1 METIRICK
9 DRNILREYLSKEE
22 VPSIMFGGFDM
33 EEQLE
38 FMREEEREEGIRQGK
53 EQGIKQGRRQG
64 IKENQ
69 LSVVR
74 ALMSTTKW
82 SAKKAMDA
90 LKIPQEDREGILS
103 QL

>member
-1 METIRICK
+1 
-9 DRNILREYLSKEE
+9 
-22 VPSIMFGGFDM
+22 MFGGFDM

-38 FMREEEREEGIRQGK
+38 FMRKEDREEGIK
-53 EQGIKQGRRQG
+53 QG

>member
-9 DRNILREYLSKEE
+9 DRNILKEYLSKEE

-38 FMREEEREEGIRQGK
+38 FMREEEREEGIR
-53 EQGIKQGRRQG
+53 QGIKQGRRQG

>member
-53 EQGIKQGRRQG
+53 KQGIKQC

>member
-38 FMREEEREEGIRQGK
+38 FMRKEEREEGIK
-53 EQGIKQGRRQG
+53 ETQI
-64 IKENQ
+64 
-69 LSVVR
+69 SAVR
-74 ALMSTTKW
+74 ALMSTTRW
-82 SAKKAMDA
+82 SSKKAMDA
-90 LKIPQEDREGILS
+90 LRIPQEDREGILS

>member
-9 DRNILREYLSKEE
+9 DRNILKEYLSKEE

-53 EQGIKQGRRQG
+53 EQGIK
-64 IKENQ
+64 ENQ

>member
-38 FMREEEREEGIRQGK
+38 FMRKEDREEGIK
-53 EQGIKQGRRQG
+53 QG

>member
-9 DRNILREYLSKEE
+9 DRNILKEYLSKEE

-53 EQGIKQGRRQG
+53 EQGIK
-64 IKENQ
+64 ENQ

-90 LKIPQEDREGILS
+90 LKIPQGDREGILS

>member
-1 METIRICK
+1 
-9 DRNILREYLSKEE
+9 
-22 VPSIMFGGFDM
+22 MFGGFDM

-38 FMREEEREEGIRQGK
+38 FMRKEDREEGIK
-53 EQGIKQGRRQG
+53 QG

-90 LKIPQEDREGILS
+90 LKIPQEDREGIRS